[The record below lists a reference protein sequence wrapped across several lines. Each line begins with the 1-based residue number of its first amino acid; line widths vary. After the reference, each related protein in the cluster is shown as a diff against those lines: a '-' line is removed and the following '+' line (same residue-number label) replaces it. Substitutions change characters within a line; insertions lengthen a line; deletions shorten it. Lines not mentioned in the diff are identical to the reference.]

1 MKSRMKVLPLCAVLL
16 SLTVVAAQEGSGALP
31 SAYRVQ
37 FENAW
42 VRVTNVR
49 YGPLEKVAAHSHT
62 PYPSAYV
69 YLNDAGPV
77 IFKHVGGHNT
87 AAKRPA
93 TKAGAFRVY
102 QGLEEIHEVE
112 NTTSAPSE
120 FLRVE
125 LKTEGVS
132 PATFRGKFE
141 RPAAGASATGEQ
153 VQFDHAQAVFSR
165 ITIAPGASWP
175 MASSTDA
182 PSLLIALSPGS
193 VEAGGS
199 PATLANGQSLWLAT
213 PADVR
218 NVGSS
223 GVELLR
229 VRFKTKPR

>member
-1 MKSRMKVLPLCAVLL
+1 MKSLSLCAVLL
-16 SLTVVAAQEGSGALP
+16 SLTVVAAQEGGALP
-31 SAYRVQ
+31 NAYRVQ

-49 YGPLEKVAAHSHT
+49 YGALEKVPAHSHT
-62 PYPSAYV
+62 PFPSAYV

-77 IFKHVGGHNT
+77 IFKHVGGHGT

-112 NTTSAPSE
+112 NTTAVPSE

-141 RPAAGASATGEQ
+141 RPAAGASANGEQ
-153 VQFDHAQAVFSR
+153 VQFDHAQAAFSR

-175 MASSTDA
+175 VASTSSE
-182 PSLLIALSPGS
+182 PSLLIALAPGS
-193 VEAGGS
+193 LQAGETR
-199 PATLANGQSLWLAT
+199 ATLANGQTLWLAT
-213 PADVR
+213 PGDVK

-223 GVELLR
+223 AVELLR
-229 VRFKTKPR
+229 VRFKTRPR

>member
-1 MKSRMKVLPLCAVLL
+1 MKSLSICAVLL
-16 SLTVVAAQEGSGALP
+16 SLTVVAAQEGTGPLP
-31 SAYRVQ
+31 SAYHVQ

-77 IFKHVGGHNT
+77 IFKHVGGHGT

-112 NTTSAPSE
+112 NTTAVPSE

-141 RPAAGASATGEQ
+141 RPATASANGEQ
-153 VQFDHAQAVFSR
+153 VQFDHAQAAFSR
-165 ITIAPGASWP
+165 ITIAPGASWAIAP
-175 MASSTDA
+175 STKD
-182 PSLLIALSPGS
+182 PSLLIALAPGS
-193 VEAGGS
+193 LQAGETR
-199 PATLANGQSLWLAT
+199 ATLANGQSLWLAT
-213 PADVR
+213 AGDIR

-223 GVELLR
+223 SVELLR